1 MTNLNDLLKEYQNT
15 FYLTGRLFAICFF
28 GPYLIYAGNKI
39 KNNTLLLLGVLL
51 FLWVF
56 IKLLIQV
63 RHGDL
68 YDKKRSR
75 LYILYFIIR
84 VFALFIVGPYL
95 IHVGS
100 KANNNILVFLG
111 VYIMVWDGV
120 KIGVQMYYN
129 DYSY

>member
-1 MTNLNDLLKEYQNT
+1 MTNINELLKEYQNT

-28 GPYLIYAGNKI
+28 GPYLIYIGNKI

-56 IKLLIQV
+56 MKLWIQV
-63 RHGDL
+63 RYGDL
-68 YDKKRSR
+68 YDKKRNQ
-75 LYILYFIIR
+75 LYMLYFIIR
-84 VFALFIVGPYL
+84 VFALFVVGPYL
-95 IHVGS
+95 LYVGS
-100 KANNNILVFLG
+100 KVNNNILVFLG
-111 VYIMVWDGV
+111 GYIMVWDGV

>member
-1 MTNLNDLLKEYQNT
+1 MTNINDLLKEYQNT

-28 GPYLIYAGNKI
+28 GPYLIYTGNKI

-51 FLWVF
+51 FLWVSM
-56 IKLLIQV
+56 KLWIQV

-68 YDKKRSR
+68 YDKKRNR
-75 LYILYFIIR
+75 LYMLYFIIR
-84 VFALFIVGPYL
+84 VFALFVVGPYL
-95 IHVGS
+95 LYVGS
-100 KANNNILVFLG
+100 KVNNNILVFLG
-111 VYIMVWDGV
+111 GYIMVWDGV

>member
-1 MTNLNDLLKEYQNT
+1 MTNINDLLKEYQKT

-28 GPYLIYAGNKI
+28 GPYLIYTGNKI

-51 FLWVF
+51 FLWVSM
-56 IKLLIQV
+56 KLWLQV

-68 YDKKRSR
+68 YDKKRNR
-75 LYILYFIIR
+75 LYMLYFIIR
-84 VFALFIVGPYL
+84 VFALFLVGPYL
-95 IHVGS
+95 LYVGS
-100 KANNNILVFLG
+100 KANNNILLFLG
-111 VYIMVWDGV
+111 GYIMVWDGV

>member
-1 MTNLNDLLKEYQNT
+1 MTNINDLLKEYQNT

-28 GPYLIYAGNKI
+28 GPYLIYTGNKI

-51 FLWVF
+51 FLWVSM
-56 IKLLIQV
+56 KLWIQV

-68 YDKKRSR
+68 YDKKRNR
-75 LYILYFIIR
+75 LYMIYFIIR
-84 VFALFIVGPYL
+84 VFALFVVGPYL
-95 IHVGS
+95 LYVGT
-100 KANNNILVFLG
+100 KANNNILLFLG
-111 VYIMVWDGV
+111 GYIMVWDGV

>member
-1 MTNLNDLLKEYQNT
+1 MTNINDLLKEYQNT

-28 GPYLIYAGNKI
+28 GPYLIYTGNKI

-51 FLWVF
+51 FLWVSM
-56 IKLLIQV
+56 KLWIQV

-68 YDKKRSR
+68 YDKKRNR
-75 LYILYFIIR
+75 LYMLYFIIR
-84 VFALFIVGPYL
+84 VFALFVVGPYL
-95 IHVGS
+95 LYVGS

-111 VYIMVWDGV
+111 GYIMVWDGV